1 MTSGCGLWRRADIGR
16 LLTATFKAG
25 KGEVLADVDFANVEV
40 LNQQLLYRPTVS
52 AHKHGNIARSPEDIQ
67 R

>member
-1 MTSGCGLWRRADIGR
+1 VGCGVGPISGGCF
-16 LLTATFKAG
+16 TATLKAG
-25 KGEVLADVDFANVEV
+25 EGEMVADVDFATVEV
-40 LNQQLLYRPTVS
+40 PNQQLLYRPTVS